1 MCQKYLILKK
11 DNDFKEHKVL
21 DEETFEELK
30 CVANILEDFNTLTFL
45 SNRLLSVSLETR
57 ESPSCFSSL
66 LSIPLYRGK
75 SPYVRGICIDCFD

>member
-30 CVANILEDFNTLTFL
+30 CAANILEDFNTLTFL
-45 SNRLLSVSLETR
+45 SNSYIKAKEDFWHMILHNST
-57 ESPSCFSSL
+57 
-66 LSIPLYRGK
+66 
-75 SPYVRGICIDCFD
+75 